1 MKYIESLHEGERI
14 TEIYICKQKV
24 SALTKAGKPYES
36 LILQDK
42 TGMLDAK
49 IWEPGSSGIDDFDAL
64 DYIAVTGDVTCF
76 QGNLQLNVKRVRKA
90 LENEYEPKDYLPV
103 SRRDIDEMYEELTQL
118 VQSVTQPYLKR
129 LLESF
134 FVDDKSFIERF
145 RFHSAAKT
153 VHHGFVG
160 GLLEH
165 TLGVA
170 RCCDFFSKA
179 YPILNRD
186 LIICAALFHDIGK
199 MDEISPFPEN
209 DYTDAGQL
217 LGHIMIGAETI
228 TERIREIDGFPAR
241 LERELIHCILAHH
254 GELEFGSPKKPA
266 LPEALALSFADNL
279 DAKMETIRE
288 IFENVPENNLKWQ
301 GYNRL
306 LESNIRR
313 SGRD

>member
-1 MKYIESLHEGERI
+1 
-14 TEIYICKQKV
+14 
-24 SALTKAGKPYES
+24 
-36 LILQDK
+36 
-42 TGMLDAK
+42 
-49 IWEPGSSGIDDFDAL
+49 
-64 DYIAVTGDVTCF
+64 
-76 QGNLQLNVKRVRKA
+76 
-90 LENEYEPKDYLPV
+90 
-103 SRRDIDEMYEELTQL
+103 
-118 VQSVTQPYLKR
+118 
-129 LLESF
+129 
-134 FVDDKSFIERF
+134 
-145 RFHSAAKT
+145 
-153 VHHGFVG
+153 
-160 GLLEH
+160 
-165 TLGVA
+165 
-170 RCCDFFSKA
+170 
-179 YPILNRD
+179 
-186 LIICAALFHDIGK
+186 